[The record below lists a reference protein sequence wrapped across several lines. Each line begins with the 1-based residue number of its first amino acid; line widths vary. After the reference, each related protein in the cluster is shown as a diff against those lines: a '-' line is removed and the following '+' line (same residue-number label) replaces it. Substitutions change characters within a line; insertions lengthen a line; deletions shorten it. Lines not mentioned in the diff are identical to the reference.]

1 MGLRGKGF
9 NRAHDVAVAGTAADI
24 AGEVV
29 ADFALGRVRVLLEQ
43 VADSHDHPRRAE
55 AALQGVVLMKG
66 RLNRMQCAAW
76 RETFDRRDR
85 GSVGHHS
92 ENRTGFDG
100 LSIDIDGAGAALRR
114 VATDMGSGEAEIV
127 SQ

>member
-1 MGLRGKGF
+1 MER
-9 NRAHDVAVAGTAADI
+9 
-24 AGEVV
+24 
-29 ADFALGRVRVLLEQ
+29 
-43 VADSHDHPRRAE
+43 
-55 AALQGVVLMKG
+55 

-76 RETFDRRDR
+76 RETFDRRDP

-114 VATDMGSGEAEIV
+114 VATDMGSSEAEIV
-127 SQ
+127 SQQMNQELARFDRSGPTHAVNVDCHDVMAFNGVNHSFLRQRAIQKKGSGRHLRLTLQS